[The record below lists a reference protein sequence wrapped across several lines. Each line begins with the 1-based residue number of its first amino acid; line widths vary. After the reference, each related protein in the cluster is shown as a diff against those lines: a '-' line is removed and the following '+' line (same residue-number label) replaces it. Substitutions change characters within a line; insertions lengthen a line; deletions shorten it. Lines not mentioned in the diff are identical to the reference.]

1 MPNLSSKPPPM
12 ELLINKNEPEV
23 LIKSEPDI
31 ENIDFDKS
39 LGAAGENVVI
49 PENPSSNSC
58 IIGEKEEVIK
68 SFIKTEQEDIAMDI
82 VDTKME
88 KVRILGAWNRC
99 CTVPRKNCISQNKFC
114 YPTFYCNSQ
123 PYIMGVICKRVLDVN
138 CTLCQQHG
146 CFLQLS

>member
-1 MPNLSSKPPPM
+1 M

-58 IIGEKEEVIK
+58 IIGEKGEVIK

-82 VDTKME
+82 VDTKAE
-88 KVRILGAWNRC
+88 KVRVLVYGID
-99 CTVPRKNCISQNKFC
+99 VVQFQEKFAFLKTSFATQ
-114 YPTFYCNSQ
+114 PFFCNSQ
-123 PYIMGVICKRVLDVN
+123 LYIMVVICRIVSDVN
-138 CTLCQQHG
+138 CTLHIRK
-146 CFLQLS
+146 

>member
-1 MPNLSSKPPPM
+1 M

-58 IIGEKEEVIK
+58 IIGEKGEVIK
-68 SFIKTEQEDIAMDI
+68 SFIKTEQEDIVMDI
-82 VDTKME
+82 VDTKAE
-88 KVRILGAWNRC
+88 KVRVLVYGID
-99 CTVPRKNCISQNKFC
+99 VVQFQEKFAFLK
-114 YPTFYCNSQ
+114 TSFATQHSFATS
-123 PYIMGVICKRVLDVN
+123 N
-138 CTLCQQHG
+138 CTL
-146 CFLQLS
+146 QLLFAG